1 MLIDTHAHL
10 NDSRFDRDRDQ
21 VIARCI
27 DDGLACI
34 INAGS
39 DISSSIKS
47 IDLARRYEI
56 IYATVGIHPHD
67 AKTAD
72 RHSMDILRPLARKD
86 KVVAVG
92 EIGLDYHYDFSPRD
106 QQQKVFRDQLGLAR
120 EIKLPV
126 VIHDRESH
134 GDIVRILKDERA
146 SDIGGV
152 MHCFSGS
159 REMAKECLDMGFYI
173 SIAGPVTFDN
183 ARRAKEVAKY
193 VPLDRLLIE
202 TDSPYLT
209 PVPFRGKRNYPGYV
223 RYVAEEIC
231 RLKEIDFDTLTKQVA
246 ANVENLFNIK
256 VTHN

>member
-1 MLIDTHAHL
+1 MGMLIDTHAHL
-10 NDSRFDRDRDQ
+10 NDSRFDRDREQ
-21 VIARCI
+21 VIDRCM
-27 DDGLACI
+27 DDGLVCI

-47 IDLARRYEI
+47 IDLARRYGP

-72 RHSMDILRPLARKD
+72 QNSIDILRPLARKE

-92 EIGLDYHYDFSPRD
+92 EIGLDYHYDFSPRE
-106 QQQKVFRDQLGLAR
+106 QQKKVFRDQLGLAR
-120 EIKLPV
+120 EMKLPV
-126 VIHDRESH
+126 VIHDREAH
-134 GDIVRILKDERA
+134 NDTVRILKEERA

-159 REMAKECLDMGFYI
+159 KEMAKECMDMGFYI

-183 ARRAKEVAKY
+183 ARRAKEVARY
-193 VPLDRLLIE
+193 IPLDKLLIE

-231 RLKEIDFDTLTKQVA
+231 RLKGIELDALIEQVA
-246 ANVENLFNIK
+246 VNVKKLFNIDL
-256 VTHN
+256 